1 MLTLIIILTAFVAI
15 SAFCIIKKPV
25 ASDVKTTSE
34 DVKAAGWMDLG
45 GDPNANKY
53 TSKVN
58 ESLQENDAKAKK
70 SKKK

>member
-1 MLTLIIILTAFVAI
+1 MLTLIIILTVFVGVGAFL
-15 SAFCIIKKPV
+15 IIKKPI
-25 ASDVKTTSE
+25 ASEVKTTSE
-34 DVKAAGWMDLG
+34 DKPAAGWMDLG